1 MSRGR
6 KDEVE
11 QPSLFAEL
19 QPQSATKHDIL
30 AKYASA
36 WAQILSKQE
45 WCQDAWVVDGFAGPG
60 RYGDRSSG
68 SPLLLA
74 DAILTWQQA
83 RSVDRP
89 RFRFHL
95 RLVERD
101 HRAELERAIASVS
114 DDLDI
119 QVCAES
125 TFRAALPRLVE
136 QIGNDPAFY
145 FIDPAG
151 WAGAEFDLV
160 EQAIAGRSK
169 EVLINFMYDRLN
181 EFAGV
186 ARQVS
191 EGSADARVKGIA
203 DGITRFFGTSE
214 WIDVVIDDPGPR
226 VREARLLHVYAD
238 QLRGR
243 DAFAWAFRNKY
254 AAKNRTYY
262 YLIHATRSLTG
273 LKIMKEL
280 MINADMAE
288 PTLFDEID
296 AQTGFDQFKRELVLR
311 FGGGAPTP
319 EDEILAYV
327 LQDTEYLPKQM
338 ERAIRE
344 IGGVGEDSRSGSWRL
359 RHWRIPSGLA

>member
-1 MSRGR
+1 VSGGR
-6 KDEVE
+6 KSEVE
-11 QPSLFAEL
+11 QPSLFTEL

-30 AKYASA
+30 AKYISA
-36 WAQILSKQE
+36 WGQILSKQD
-45 WCQDAWVVDGFAGPG
+45 WCEDAWVVDGFAGPG
-60 RYGDRSSG
+60 RYGDGSPG

-74 DAILTWQQA
+74 DAILRWQQA

-101 HRAELERAIASVS
+101 HRAELERAISSVS

-119 QVCAES
+119 QICAES
-125 TFRAALPRLVE
+125 TFREALPRLVE

-169 EVLINFMYDRLN
+169 EILINFMYDRLN

-214 WIDVVIDDPGPR
+214 WIDVILDDPGPR
-226 VREARLLHVYAD
+226 VREAQLLHLYAD
-238 QLRGR
+238 QLRKR
-243 DAFAWAFRNKY
+243 DAFAWSFRNKY

-296 AQTGFDQFKRELVLR
+296 FQAGVAKFKRELQLR

-319 EDEILAYV
+319 EREVLAYV

-338 ERAIRE
+338 ERALVDLGALLE
-344 IGGVGEDSRSGSWRL
+344 EGRSGSR
-359 RHWRIPSGLA
+359 RIRNWRIPSG